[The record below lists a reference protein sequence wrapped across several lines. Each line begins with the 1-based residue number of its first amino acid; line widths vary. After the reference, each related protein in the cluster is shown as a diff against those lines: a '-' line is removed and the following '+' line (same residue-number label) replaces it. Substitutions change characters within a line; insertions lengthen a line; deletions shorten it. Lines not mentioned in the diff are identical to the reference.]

1 MEVGPW
7 TPIGTPSL
15 TIPNYRPDF
24 NAKPRPDVTPIKL
37 LRITKAA
44 YEHRVQS
51 GVGAPPEHLSSRH
64 SSRSNVCRSRNNAR
78 SIGGASFPR
87 RPVRRHV
94 QRTQMHT
101 QSDAP
106 WHQSRLVQIPV
117 HDI

>member
-64 SSRSNVCRSRNNAR
+64 SSRSNVCRSRNNSA
-78 SIGGASFPR
+78 
-87 RPVRRHV
+87 
-94 QRTQMHT
+94 QRDKDEVGVTFNMEEPSPKPETDDSNLLHPPIQH
-101 QSDAP
+101 
-106 WHQSRLVQIPV
+106 
-117 HDI
+117 